1 MPDGTAIIIG
11 SVVLALAVIAASWL
25 FARRAEHAASR
36 AKASARNARTS
47 ADEVRQGEQ
56 RVQGMVAAFRD
67 GRPSEVDWRPTCPMD
82 GEPLT
87 SFDAQPGQPTRYVHT
102 DGLIHDDFSR
112 PVPARPDGRPTP
124 PPFTT
129 PPPPPPTPKPLSTPD
144 RYLQRADAA
153 VAAGMVDPD
162 RLRTGIADITR
173 NPEFTQAMQDIADA
187 QRQSEESHP
196 ERRMMPDP
204 SRAARIKRSRPSG
217 SPSGPHPRNGDGT

>member
-25 FARRAEHAASR
+25 FARGAEHAASR

-82 GEPLT
+82 GEPLA

-112 PVPARPDGRPTP
+112 PVRADGRPTP
-124 PPFTT
+124 PPYT
-129 PPPPPPTPKPLSTPD
+129 PPPPAEVTAKPSTVD
-144 RYLQRADAA
+144 SYFHRVDQG
-153 VAAGMVDPD
+153 VAAGVIDPD
-162 RLRTGIADITR
+162 RLRTGVADITR
-173 NPEFTQAMQDIADA
+173 NPEFTQAMQQLADS
-187 QRQSEESHP
+187 QRQTEEP
-196 ERRMMPDP
+196 ERRRMPDP
-204 SRAARIKRSRPSG
+204 SRAARIQRTKPSG